1 MEAEGGKVYLDRGG
15 GELSLS
21 LSLSLSVE
29 GENLCNLF
37 EGDIY
42 KYKWLYHEGR
52 EILRSTEIPFQ
63 FD

>member
-21 LSLSLSVE
+21 LSVE
-29 GENLCNLF
+29 GENGCNLF

-42 KYKWLYHEGR
+42 KYKWFYNKGR
-52 EILRSTEIPFQ
+52 EILQSTEIPFQ

>member
-21 LSLSLSVE
+21 LSLSVE
-29 GENLCNLF
+29 GENWCNLF